1 MNEELKGI
9 LEKAYANGKT
19 IDEVSAA
26 LKKNGYGDEDI
37 SFAGNFYNSKKKK
50 PTSGESQSTQVQEP
64 SFLESSIRQAQ
75 PEKAQGPSFL
85 ELPKY
90 ESSVSKATKPIISP
104 QQMERD
110 FEQARMQSMET
121 GKPIDMFSSPT
132 GQIVAEGIKQ
142 ENAQVKREEL
152 SLSIADKLSAIKS
165 SDDLAKLRP
174 EIDEAYAKYK
184 EFDLDGVAPTSLFND
199 DGSFNS
205 STASFLDSDLK
216 SSIKRFSDEQKRLAE
231 NSNFLTRGLDA
242 VSSGVLGFI
251 DLSARLPYYLVGA
264 DAEPMLG
271 GNVFATES
279 KKLSEK
285 TSLANY
291 AEKFNMG
298 YTPEQI
304 EKGSLS
310 MAIDGDF
317 GLLGIDMADQVVNLV
332 GAAAGGGYGLAAMGV
347 VSAGS
352 AFTEVVDDNNYKD
365 GEKVLYA
372 VGSGLVEYLTE
383 KLFASDLKALR
394 RTFGTAEDIA
404 KIPRK
409 DFGDML
415 FGKLPALARQP
426 LEEGLEEAIVATTQ
440 EVMQLAMAGDK
451 IDYKNIAESAFV
463 GAAMGGSV
471 GIVTGGPSALL
482 QTRVFRDK
490 IEIRNKIAEINE
502 LINDENISVEE
513 KDLLKKR
520 LTDYISK
527 EKKMQADAEAYYSNF
542 SEEDAAKTVKLNQT
556 ISDGIKNYSKLNS
569 TEAKAQLASEV
580 KTAVTE
586 KTKIEQKYD
595 SQAQQQVSSPVVEGQ
610 ATQQVQPVEGA
621 GTQETQAGG
630 VLQTPQEVTATVE
643 RDLGP
648 RVRSVKINA
657 ETVGK
662 SVDFL
667 TDYVNTKA
675 EDFFALTGTTKEAAL
690 NGIESIKNVV
700 DSFSKSNK
708 NVRLVAHNN
717 AESFKAATGE
727 ANISRGMHIQRD
739 VDANEI
745 HIFVPAVAAN
755 TVYHEALHEVAP
767 EILGV
772 KGTKKLATALR
783 KAITQDKALAQYMG
797 NFISKYSGA
806 SAAELDDEFTT
817 ELASLIAS
825 NQIEVSV
832 QRSLATKFLEVLNKA
847 LGTKFNVAP
856 TSAQLIDAM
865 NSIANSLGGGV
876 AVNVKD
882 LEIGS
887 SIARGVYTGGS
898 TKKQQAFEKIDISFN
913 DEMPKNVE
921 VVTNPDKMTMDDAF
935 ERSGG
940 AFVIINSD
948 GTAIRQAADGQD
960 IYGGFGY
967 SFIKQNIDDE
977 IGFAASTD
985 NKVSELGDLI
995 KRVAEERDIANP
1007 EHSGKP
1013 VAIFVMIQ
1021 STGAAFG
1028 NAYGAKFFADGVS
1041 KVIESGDISQND
1053 FKKSFD
1059 EFVEKEVVK
1068 LEKDIAGKEGT
1079 KKYDKNKVAKEATI
1093 KKIRNL
1099 SETVKSSDFTTKEG
1113 HDALQRLVSSDEKMD
1128 FKTRRE
1134 FFEAFVPGDRA
1145 VSGAGAAARNA
1156 LLKSG
1161 INKKS
1166 FFNEYLDKNIVDNLK
1181 KDDDGGYAL
1190 SGFFVKDP
1198 YMGANEYSSKSKEGK
1213 FNHPQ
1218 FNSKFHGQDPFLL
1231 DGKYYVN
1238 EIFEPQQFVSAT
1250 GEPIS
1255 VSSSVAGSMYV
1266 SSAKSKKS
1274 TRSESEQAQAG
1285 YEISRRAKVA
1295 NSLRAFSIS
1304 AAPYVETKITNVD
1317 EAKAAFK
1324 NDDAYLELKKSQTEI
1339 IKAFKPNLAETV
1351 KQYDNVGG
1359 WRNTNTGSI
1368 SIETSSRI
1376 EAYISIEDA
1385 ELIAALN
1392 GVKAKEIQ
1400 NSALISRVDDNGNGL
1415 LTEISLETKAQKSL
1429 LAKIDELGLNA
1440 GFSYTI
1446 EGGKN
1451 RITFAWNEQVESWG
1465 LSLDEYLENINKF
1478 FNFVKENNL
1487 TKDAELTTQKADI
1500 RFIEESDY
1508 GRIISEARDSGRYKG
1523 ESWKDLNRLLSEA
1536 EEKISNKANLK
1547 TRYQKVDKSDL
1558 NSFYAYNAVLRS
1570 LQSEPKKN
1578 MRFLL
1583 ESDISETGKSDVS
1596 SSRYL
1601 KFKAGDADREIARS
1615 FEIRFADHT
1624 KIKGSEDAKMFVD
1637 EGHKIDRVNKIDY
1650 LNAWSPKTFVKVVD
1664 ILRSFGFTITNKSVE
1679 GGLKRFQAG
1688 GSEYEYLRS
1697 VSDYVNGRLVPN
1709 ISEQEFVDKM
1719 NQLGVSDYSAR
1730 EAYND
1735 FLDGGMGAKKK
1746 AKPNIDN
1753 IYKQYED
1760 RVYQQ
1765 PWYKELFNV
1774 KNLVNSLF
1782 DRQSNI
1788 KREILKANVEGAYDY
1803 LISKAG
1809 ASARAKY
1816 SVNKADR
1823 KIFGGLNN
1831 ESIKLL
1837 NKIISLRRIIE
1848 IDQSFD
1854 DRRVAAT
1861 ENLIKA
1867 KSDMDYAQYRVSSMA
1882 SNLSVDK
1889 KNELKKKLD
1898 SATEE
1903 FNRIQKVVEESKR
1916 PLHTVDKK
1924 NNVSLDKESSLEEL
1938 DRLSK
1943 ESDNFEELDNRADAY
1958 FDEFRSI
1965 LDDIYKNGLITDEL
1979 YNKIKDFDYSPRVFL
1994 NHAFDFGDNDISV
2007 RDYGLSGDQI
2017 KAIREGSADDTIMD
2031 ARYLLAAYAASAS
2044 SRILKNRANKALY
2057 RAALDSDNSDWVRTQ
2072 SKTGE
2077 AERGFETVYFFE
2089 KGESTKFQLRTDLKR
2104 EWDGANRLLEF
2115 GPKTTKAISYITG
2128 SALLKLLATR
2138 ANPLFIVRNFPRDYG
2153 HILFFTNIYDNQNIY
2168 FAGYNLFKDFIKGV
2182 KSFKSDDKYFQ
2193 EYMEM
2198 GGGMDF
2204 LSTDGR
2210 PGSLMQNRKFFT
2222 KMVDKASSLGEIS
2235 EVGFRIAVYK
2245 RLRDDATAEYNKKY
2259 GEDPTGDALEL
2270 IKVNSV
2276 SRARAIIDF
2285 SQGGN
2290 LTKGLEIFKPYI
2302 NSAFQG
2308 FRVGTEYIGR
2318 NPKKFASKFLQAQ
2331 AGLLAISAL
2340 NALVGGDDMDEIP
2353 DEVKL
2358 RYLIIMLPTKYTDE
2372 KGRERRAYIKIAKPQ
2387 QMVPFFAMMDIM
2399 NGYVLGSILGKEY
2412 YPSDDLLGYATR
2424 SVASAMPTGASL
2436 SEITSSVPTISM
2448 AMTYLTNYDLFR
2460 KRAVTMD
2467 FNEVL
2472 PMDEGINDPNVERFY
2487 KVIGKVTGDIEEL
2500 TTGNKGGVS
2509 PARLKASTE
2518 KVITSPS
2525 SSLVVGATYGI
2536 LDILT
2541 SVIPLDNDMSAAE
2554 SKNAV
2559 GKVVDALGKNG
2570 ISISKSI
2577 WGETNPDW
2585 KVYNQKEDLMKI
2597 DQESGS
2603 KRMKLSDSAKELG
2616 LEYISAKTEAEKNA
2630 VIEKAK
2636 DKVNEI
2642 KEDNAIDAMYYK
2654 DSFMTAAKKRSA
2666 SQNTNEIIYSKD
2678 EEARAKK
2685 VYLLYGDM
2693 TDQELL
2699 EVRSQIYNESGYK
2712 LGPKFKYEYD
2722 KLTK

>member
-50 PTSGESQSTQVQEP
+50 PTGGESQSTQVQEP

-90 ESSVSKATKPIISP
+90 ESAVSKATKPIISP

-165 SDDLAKLRP
+165 SDDLVRLRP

-199 DGSFNS
+199 DGSFNA
-205 STASFLDSDLK
+205 STTAFLDSDLK

-304 EKGSLS
+304 EKGALG
-310 MAIDGDF
+310 MALEGDL
-317 GLLGIDMADQVVNLV
+317 GLLGVEMADQVVNLV
-332 GAAAGGGYGLAAMGV
+332 AAAAGGGSGLVAMGV

-372 VGSGLVEYLTE
+372 VGSGLVEYLSE

-440 EVMQLAMAGDK
+440 EVMQLAFTGDK

-471 GIVTGGPSALL
+471 GVVTSGPSALL
-482 QTRVFRDK
+482 QMRVFRDK
-490 IEIRNKIAEINE
+490 IEIRNKIAEINA
-502 LINDENISVEE
+502 LINDESISVEE
-513 KDLLKKR
+513 KDLLRTR
-520 LTDYISK
+520 LTEYISK

-556 ISDGIKNYSKLNS
+556 ISDGMKNYGKVSS
-569 TEAKAQLASEV
+569 TEAKAQVVLDIKA
-580 KTAVTE
+580 AMAE
-586 KTKIEQKYD
+586 KSTIEQKYD
-595 SQAQQQVSSPVVEGQ
+595 GMVKQQTV
-610 ATQQVQPVEGA
+610 
-621 GTQETQAGG
+621 GG
-630 VLQTPQEVTATVE
+630 VAEVQVPQEVTQQVANE
-643 RDLGP
+643 MGP
-648 RVRSVKINA
+648 KVRSIRITP

-662 SVDFL
+662 SVSWML
-667 TDYVNTKA
+667 DYVGQKA
-675 EDFFALTGTTKEAAL
+675 DDFFEISSTTRQDVI
-690 NGIESIKNVV
+690 NGIQSIQNVV
-700 DSFSKSNK
+700 DSFSKSGRD
-708 NVRLVAHNN
+708 VRVIAHTN
-717 AESFKAATGE
+717 AESFKSVSGE
-727 ANISRGMHIQRD
+727 KQTARGMHIKEEGGKS
-739 VDANEI
+739 EI
-745 HIFVPAVAAN
+745 HLFVPSILAN
-755 TVYHEALHEVAP
+755 TVYHEAIHEIAP
-767 EILGV
+767 DILGIA
-772 KGTKKLATALR
+772 GTKKLAQTLR
-783 KAITQDKALAQYMG
+783 KAVVNDPTLLQYMG
-797 NFISKYSGA
+797 DFIKRYSSE
-806 SAAELDDEFTT
+806 SAAIKDDEFVT
-817 ELASLIAS
+817 ELSALIAS
-825 NQIEVSV
+825 NQIEISV
-832 QRSLATKFLEVLNKA
+832 QRSIATKFLEAINGA
-847 LGTKFNVAP
+847 LGTKFNMSP
-856 TSAQLIDAM
+856 TSAQLVDAM
-865 NSIANSLGGGV
+865 NKISNALGAGQAIDPQDMAFGSVVGKGVFKGKVGKSLQ
-876 AVNVKD
+876 AYDEVNVAFTDNMPEGVEILQVKD
-882 LEIGS
+882 RS
-887 SIARGVYTGGS
+887 
-898 TKKQQAFEKIDISFN
+898 N
-913 DEMPKNVE
+913 
-921 VVTNPDKMTMDDAF
+921 MDSAL

-948 GTAIRQAADGQD
+948 ATALRRTNEGENVF
-960 IYGGFGY
+960 GGFGY
-967 SFIKQNIDDE
+967 SFIKQNIDDK
-977 IGFAASTD
+977 IGFAASSD
-985 NKVSELGDLI
+985 NKVIELGNLI
-995 KRVAEERDIANP
+995 KQAAEERDAANP
-1007 EHSGKP
+1007 EHKGKP
-1013 VAIFVMIQ
+1013 VAAFIMIQ
-1021 STGAAFG
+1021 SLESTFG
-1028 NAYGAKFFADGVS
+1028 NSYGAKFFSDGIS
-1041 KVIESGDISQND
+1041 KAINSGTISEQD
-1053 FKKSFD
+1053 FKTSFD
-1059 EFVEKEVVK
+1059 EYIKKEVSNLNNRTENAK
-1068 LEKDIAGKEGT
+1068 GKDNFEKT
-1079 KKYDKNKVAKEATI
+1079 KSENDLRI
-1093 KKIRNL
+1093 QKIE
-1099 SETVKSSDFTTKEG
+1099 SIGAVVMDSDFKTKG
-1113 HDALQRLVSSDEKMD
+1113 GQDALQALVASDDKVD

-1134 FFEAFVPGDRA
+1134 FLEGFIPGVKT
-1145 VSGAGAAARNA
+1145 VSGPGALARNA
-1156 LLKSG
+1156 LKEVG
-1161 INKKS
+1161 FNNKE
-1166 FFNEYLDKNIVDNLK
+1166 FFSRYLDKNIVDNYTENNL
-1181 KDDDGGYAL
+1181 GGYAL
-1190 SGFFVKDP
+1190 SGFFIENP
-1198 YMGANEYSSKSKEGK
+1198 YMGGQEYLSKGQAGK
-1213 FNHPQ
+1213 FAHPQ
-1218 FNSKFHGQDPFLL
+1218 FNSKFHGENPFLL

-1238 EIFEPQQFVSAT
+1238 SIFEPQQFVSPT
-1250 GEPIS
+1250 GKASTITQ
-1255 VSSSVAGSMYV
+1255 SVAGSMYV
-1266 SSAKSKKS
+1266 SSVRSKKS
-1274 TRSESEQAQAG
+1274 TRTASEQVSAVN
-1285 YEISRRAKVA
+1285 EIRRRAKEA
-1295 NSLRAFSIS
+1295 NSLRKFLIT
-1304 AAPYVETKITNVD
+1304 AAPFVKTNIKTVN
-1317 EAKAAFK
+1317 EAKDKFK
-1324 NDDAYLELKKSQTEI
+1324 TNKEYLELKKVQREI
-1339 IKAFKPNLAETV
+1339 VAAFTPNLAQSIQ
-1351 KQYDNVGG
+1351 QYDSVGG
-1359 WRNTNTGSI
+1359 YRNSETGEI
-1368 SIETSSRI
+1368 TVETSSGI
-1376 EAYISIEDA
+1376 LSYMSMNDA

-1392 GVKAKEIQ
+1392 GSLAEEIQ
-1400 NSALISRVDDNGNGL
+1400 NSALISRVDERAKGL
-1415 LTEISLETKAQKSL
+1415 LTEISLETKAQSTL
-1429 LAKIDELGLNA
+1429 LEKIDELGLNA

-1451 RITFAWNEQVESWG
+1451 RITFAWNSQIESWG
-1465 LSLDEYLENINKF
+1465 LSLDEYLANVAKL
-1478 FNFVKENNL
+1478 FNFVKEKNL
-1487 TKDAELTTQKADI
+1487 TKDENLKTSSADV
-1500 RFIEESDY
+1500 RFIEESHY
-1508 GRIISEARDSGRYKG
+1508 GRIIQEARDNQRYKG
-1523 ESWKDLNRLLSEA
+1523 KSWENLRKLLSRA
-1536 EEKISNKANLK
+1536 EEKISNKAK
-1547 TRYQKVDKSDL
+1547 QEIRFQKVEKSAL
-1558 NSFYAYNAVLRS
+1558 NSFYAYNSILRS

-1583 ESDISETGKSDVS
+1583 ESDISEIGDSDVA

-1601 KFKAGDADREIARS
+1601 KFKAGDANREISRS
-1615 FEIRFADHT
+1615 FEIRFSDHT

-1637 EGHKIDRVNKIDY
+1637 DGHKIDRVNKIDY
-1650 LNAWSPKTFVKVVD
+1650 LNAWSPKTFSKAID
-1664 ILRSFGFTITNKSVE
+1664 ILRNFGFTITNESVKY
-1679 GGLKRFQAG
+1679 GLKRFQAG

-1719 NQLGVSDYSAR
+1719 KQLGVSDASAR
-1730 EAYND
+1730 DVYND
-1735 FLDGGMGAKKK
+1735 FLDGGMGGKKK
-1746 AKPNIDN
+1746 GKPNIDN
-1753 IYKQYED
+1753 IYQQYED

-1823 KIFGGLNN
+1823 KIFGGLNE

-1854 DRRVAAT
+1854 DRRIAAT

-1867 KSDMDYAQYRVSSMA
+1867 KRDMDYAQYRVSSMA

-1924 NNVSLDKESSLEEL
+1924 NNASLDKESSLEEL
-1938 DRLSK
+1938 ERISR
-1943 ESDNFEELDNRADAY
+1943 ESDNFEELNKRADAY

-1965 LDDIYKNGLITDEL
+1965 LDDLFNNGLITDEL

-2017 KAIREGSADDTIMD
+2017 KAIRDGSADDTIMD

-2057 RAALDSDNSDWVRTQ
+2057 KAALDSDNSDWVKTQ

-2077 AERGFETVYFFE
+2077 ADRGYETIYFFE

-2138 ANPLFIVRNFPRDYG
+2138 ANPLFIVRNLPRDYG

-2168 FAGYNLFKDFIKGV
+2168 LAGFNLFRDFIKGV

-2210 PGSLMQNRKFFT
+2210 PGSLKQNRKFFD
-2222 KMVDKASSLGEIS
+2222 KLVDRASSLGELS
-2235 EVGFRIAVYK
+2235 EIGFRIAVYRK
-2245 RLRDDATAEYNKKY
+2245 LRDDATVEHNKKY
-2259 GEDPTGDALEL
+2259 GEEPTGEALEL
-2270 IKVNSV
+2270 IKVNAV

-2308 FRVGTEYIGR
+2308 FRVGAEYIGR

-2412 YPSDDLLGYATR
+2412 YPSDDLLGYATS

-2541 SVIPLDNDMSAAE
+2541 SVVPLGNDMSAAE
-2554 SKNAV
+2554 SKDAV

-2585 KVYNQKEDLMKI
+2585 KVYNQKEALMKI

-2636 DKVNEI
+2636 EKVNEI
-2642 KEDNAIDAMYYK
+2642 KEDNAVDAMYYK

>member
-26 LKKNGYGDEDI
+26 LKKNGYGDEDVA
-37 SFAGNFYNSKKKK
+37 FAGSFYNSKKKK
-50 PTSGESQSTQVQEP
+50 PTSGESQSTQAQEP

-75 PEKAQGPSFL
+75 PERAQGPSFL

-110 FEQARMQSMET
+110 FEQARMKSMET
-121 GKPIDMFSSPT
+121 GKPIDIFSSPT
-132 GQIVAEGIKQ
+132 GQMLAEGIKQ

-152 SLSIADKLSAIKS
+152 SLNIADKLSAIKS
-165 SDDLAKLRP
+165 SDDLVKLRP
-174 EIDEAYAKYK
+174 EIEEEYAKYK
-184 EFDLDGVAPTSLFND
+184 EFDLDGVAPMSLFND
-199 DGSFNS
+199 DGSFNA
-205 STASFLDSDLK
+205 STTAFLDSDLK
-216 SSIKRFSDEQKRLAE
+216 SSVKRFADEQKRLAE

-285 TSLANY
+285 TSLGNY

-304 EKGSLS
+304 ERGSLS

-332 GAAAGGGYGLAAMGV
+332 GAAAGGGSGLVAMGV

-394 RTFGTAEDIA
+394 RTFGTADDIA
-404 KIPRK
+404 KISRK

-471 GIVTGGPSALL
+471 GVVTSGPSALL

-490 IEIRNKIAEINE
+490 IEIRNKIAEINT
-502 LINDENISVEE
+502 LINDDNISVEE
-513 KDLLKKR
+513 KDLLRTR

-527 EKKMQADAEAYYSNF
+527 EKKMQAEAEAYYSNF

-556 ISDGIKNYSKLNS
+556 ISGGMKNYSKLSS
-569 TEAKAQLASEV
+569 TEAKAQVASDI
-580 KTAVTE
+580 KAAMTE
-586 KTKIEQKYD
+586 KATIEQKYD
-595 SQAQQQVSSPVVEGQ
+595 GMSQQKIVEGVVE
-610 ATQQVQPVEGA
+610 AQV
-621 GTQETQAGG
+621 
-630 VLQTPQEVTATVE
+630 PQEVTSTVE

-648 RVRSVKINA
+648 KVRSVKINA

-667 TDYVNTKA
+667 TEYVNSKA

-690 NGIESIKNVV
+690 NGVESIKNVV

-717 AESFKAATGE
+717 AKSFKAATGE

-772 KGTKKLATALR
+772 KGTKKLASALR
-783 KAITQDKALAQYMG
+783 SAITQDKALAQYMG
-797 NFISKYSGA
+797 SFISKYSGA
-806 SAAELDDEFTT
+806 SSAELDDEFTT

-832 QRSLATKFLEVLNKA
+832 KRSLATKFLEVLNKA
-847 LGTKFNVAP
+847 LGTRFNVAP

-876 AVNVKD
+876 AVNVEE

-887 SIARGVYTGGS
+887 AIARGVYTGGS

-921 VVTNPDKMTMDDAF
+921 VVKVDNNTSMDSAL
-935 ERSGG
+935 ESSGG

-967 SFIKQNIDDE
+967 SFIKQNIDE
-977 IGFAASTD
+977 KIGFAASTD

-1007 EHSGKP
+1007 KHSGKP

-1021 STGAAFG
+1021 SPGAAFG

-1068 LEKDIAGKEGT
+1068 LEKDIASKAGT
-1079 KKYDKNKVAKEATI
+1079 KKYDKNKAAKEATI

-1099 SETVKSSDFTTKEG
+1099 SETVKGSDFTTKEG
-1113 HDALQRLVSSDEKMD
+1113 HDAIQRLVSSDEKMD

-1145 VSGAGAAARNA
+1145 VSGAGALARNA
-1156 LLKSG
+1156 LLKAG
-1161 INKKS
+1161 INRKS
-1166 FFNEYLDKNIVDNLK
+1166 FFDEYLDKNIVDNLK
-1181 KDDDGGYAL
+1181 GDDDGGYSL

-1218 FNSKFHGQDPFLL
+1218 FNSKFHGEDPFLL

-1250 GEPIS
+1250 GSPTS
-1255 VSSSVAGSMYV
+1255 VASSVAGSMYV
-1266 SSAKSKKS
+1266 SSAKSRKS
-1274 TRSESEQAQAG
+1274 TRTEEEQAQAG
-1285 YEISRRAKVA
+1285 DEISRRAKVA

-1317 EAKAAFK
+1317 EAKSAFK
-1324 NDDAYLELKKSQTEI
+1324 NDDAYVELKESQIEI

-1359 WRNTNTGSI
+1359 WRNTDTGSI

-1376 EAYISIEDA
+1376 EAYVSIEDA

-1392 GVKAKEIQ
+1392 GVMAKEIQ
-1400 NSALISRVDDNGNGL
+1400 NSALISRVDDNGTGL

-1429 LAKIDELGLNA
+1429 LAKIDELGLNT

-1451 RITFAWNEQVESWG
+1451 RITFAWNKDVESWG
-1465 LSLDEYLENINKF
+1465 LSLDEYFENINKF

-1487 TKDAELTTQKADI
+1487 TKDENLKTSNADI
-1500 RFIEESDY
+1500 RFINESDY
-1508 GRIISEARDSGRYKG
+1508 GRIIREARDNQRYKG
-1523 ESWKDLNRLLSEA
+1523 ESWKDLHRLLSEA

-1601 KFKAGDADREIARS
+1601 KFKAGDADKEIARS

-1637 EGHKIDRVNKIDY
+1637 EGHKIDRTNKIDY

-1719 NQLGVSDYSAR
+1719 NQLGISDYSAR
-1730 EAYND
+1730 EVYND
-1735 FLDGGMGAKKK
+1735 FLDGGMGANKK

-1788 KREILKANVEGAYDY
+1788 KREILKSNVEGAYDY
-1803 LISKAG
+1803 LIAKAG

-1816 SVNKADR
+1816 SVNKSDR
-1823 KIFGGLNN
+1823 KIFGGLNE

-1837 NKIISLRRIIE
+1837 NKIISLRRIVE

-1861 ENLIKA
+1861 ENLIRA

-1882 SNLSVDK
+1882 SDLSVDK

-1924 NNVSLDKESSLEEL
+1924 NNVSLDKESAIEEL
-1938 DRLSK
+1938 ERLSK
-1943 ESDNFEELDNRADAY
+1943 ESDNFEELDNRADSY

-1965 LDDIYKNGLITDEL
+1965 LDDLYKNGLVTDEL
-1979 YNKIKDFDYSPRVFL
+1979 YNKIKDFDYSPTVFL
-1994 NHAFDFGDNDISV
+1994 SHAFDFGDNDVSI
-2007 RDYGLSGDQI
+2007 RDYGLTGDQI
-2017 KAIREGSADDTIMD
+2017 KAIKDGSNDDTIMD
-2031 ARYLLAAYAASAS
+2031 ARYLLAIYSASAS

-2057 RAALDSDNSDWVRTQ
+2057 KAALEPDNSGWIRTQ

-2077 AERGFETVYFFE
+2077 ADKGYENMYFFE

-2104 EWDGANRLLEF
+2104 EWDGANRLFDL
-2115 GPKTTKAISYITG
+2115 GPRATKYISYLSG
-2128 SALLKLLATR
+2128 SAALKLLATR
-2138 ANPLFIVRNFPRDYG
+2138 ANPLFIVRNFPRDFG
-2153 HILFFTNIYDNQNIY
+2153 HILFFTDIYDNQNIY
-2168 FAGYNLFKDFIKGV
+2168 FAGYNLFRDFRKGV

-2210 PGSLMQNRKFFT
+2210 PGSLVNNRKFFT
-2222 KMVDKASSLGEIS
+2222 KIVDKASSLGETS

-2270 IKVNSV
+2270 IKVNAV

-2290 LTKGLEIFKPYI
+2290 LTKGLELIKPYI

-2308 FRVGTEYIGR
+2308 LRVSAEYIKN

-2331 AGLLAISAL
+2331 AGMLVLAMA
-2340 NALVGGDDMDEIP
+2340 NAHFGDDDMEEIP
-2353 DEVKL
+2353 DDIKL
-2358 RYLIIMLPTKYTDE
+2358 RYFIIMTGIKYIDE
-2372 KGRERRAYIKIAKPQ
+2372 KGRVRRAYIKIAKPQ
-2387 QMVPFFAMMDIM
+2387 QMVPFFALMDVA
-2399 NGYVLGSILGKEY
+2399 NGYTLASITGNDKY
-2412 YPSDDLLGYATR
+2412 SPSDDLLEYVT
-2424 SVASAMPTGASL
+2424 SSIMNAMPTGIAL
-2436 SEITSSVPTISM
+2436 TEITSSVPIINM
-2448 AMTYLTNYDLFR
+2448 IMTYSTNYDSFR
-2460 KRAVTMD
+2460 ERAVFMGD
-2467 FNEVL
+2467 ADNPIL
-2472 PMDEGINDPNVERFY
+2472 PMDEGINDPDVERFY
-2487 KVIGKVTGDIEEL
+2487 KVIGKVYGETEEL
-2500 TTGNKGGVS
+2500 ITGEKSGLS
-2509 PARLKASTE
+2509 PIRLKASVE

-2525 SSLVVGATYGI
+2525 SSLFVGATYGI
-2536 LDILT
+2536 LDIIT
-2541 SVIPLDNDMSAAE
+2541 SAVPLDNDMSAAE

-2559 GKVVDALGKNG
+2559 GKVVDALSDNG
-2570 ISISKSI
+2570 ISITKSV
-2577 WGETNPDW
+2577 WGSTNPDW
-2585 KVYNQKEDLMKI
+2585 KIYNQKEKLEQI
-2597 DQESGS
+2597 DRESGS
-2603 KRMKLSDSAKELG
+2603 KRMKLKDSAKELG
-2616 LEYISAKTEAEKNA
+2616 VEYISAKTEAEKNA
-2630 VIEKAK
+2630 IIEKVK
-2636 DKVNEI
+2636 ERVDDI
-2642 KEDNAIDAMYYK
+2642 KEENVVDAMYYK
-2654 DSFMTAAKKRSA
+2654 DSFMTAAKKRRATQS
-2666 SQNTNEIIYSKD
+2666 TNEIIYSVD
-2678 EEARAKK
+2678 EQARARK
-2685 VYLLYGDM
+2685 VYELYGDM

-2699 EVRSQIYNESGYK
+2699 EVRSIIYSESGYR
-2712 LGPKFKYEYD
+2712 LSPKFKYEYD

>member
-90 ESSVSKATKPIISP
+90 ESAVSKATKPIISP

-332 GAAAGGGYGLAAMGV
+332 GAAAGGGAGLAAMGV

-404 KIPRK
+404 KISRK

-471 GIVTGGPSALL
+471 GVVTSGPSALL

-513 KDLLKKR
+513 KDLLKTR

-556 ISDGIKNYSKLNS
+556 ISGGMKNYSKLSS
-569 TEAKAQLASEV
+569 TEAKAQVASDI
-580 KTAVTE
+580 KAAMAD
-586 KTKIEQKYD
+586 KAKIEQKYD
-595 SQAQQQVSSPVVEGQ
+595 SQAQQQVPSPVIGGQ
-610 ATQQVQPVEGA
+610 APQQAQPVEGA

-648 RVRSVKINA
+648 KVRSVKINA

-667 TDYVNTKA
+667 TEYVNTKA
-675 EDFFALTGTTKEAAL
+675 EDFFALTGTTKEAAI

-727 ANISRGMHIQRD
+727 DNISRGMHIQRD

-755 TVYHEALHEVAP
+755 TVYHEALHEVTP

-772 KGTKKLATALR
+772 SGTKKLATALR
-783 KAITQDKALAQYMG
+783 NAITQDKALTQYMG
-797 NFISKYSGA
+797 DFISKYSGA
-806 SAAELDDEFTT
+806 SSAELDDEFTT

-832 QRSLATKFLEVLNKA
+832 KRSLATKFLEVLNKA
-847 LGTKFNVAP
+847 LGTRFTVAP

-865 NSIANSLGGGV
+865 NSIANSLGAGEAIDV
-876 AVNVKD
+876 ED
-882 LEIGS
+882 MDMGS
-887 SIARGVYTGGS
+887 TVARGVYNGGS
-898 TKKQQAFEKIDISFN
+898 TKRRQSFAPANISFEDVN
-913 DEMPKNVE
+913 LPKNVD
-921 VVTNPDKMTMDDAF
+921 VITNPDKMTMDDAL

-940 AFVIINSD
+940 AFIIINSD
-948 GTAIRQAADGQD
+948 GTALKQTEGGLDV
-960 IYGGFGY
+960 YGGFGY
-967 SFIKQNIDDE
+967 SFIKQNIEDK
-977 IGFAASTD
+977 IGFAASSD
-985 NKVSELGDLI
+985 NKVTEVGELL
-995 KRVAEERDIANP
+995 KRVANERDLANA
-1007 EHSGKP
+1007 EHIGKP
-1013 VAIFVMIQ
+1013 VAMFVMIQ
-1021 STGAAFG
+1021 TPGAAFG
-1028 NAYGAKFFADGVS
+1028 NSYGAKFLADSISEAIKSGVISQEEFKVSFNEFVKKEEDRINNLTSKAEGTDGYEKTKRINDSQVS
-1041 KVIESGDISQND
+1041 KIKLIGETVTKND
-1053 FKKSFD
+1053 F
-1059 EFVEKEVVK
+1059 
-1068 LEKDIAGKEGT
+1068 
-1079 KKYDKNKVAKEATI
+1079 N
-1093 KKIRNL
+1093 
-1099 SETVKSSDFTTKEG
+1099 TKEG
-1113 HDALQRLVSSDEKMD
+1113 HDALQNLVASSDKID

-1134 FFEAFVPGDRA
+1134 FLEKFFPVIQRA
-1145 VSGAGAAARNA
+1145 RGLGKVARNA
-1156 LLKSG
+1156 MFDAGKTAVA
-1161 INKKS
+1161 
-1166 FFNEYLDKNIVDNLK
+1166 FFNEYVDKNIVDNLQPQPIEK
-1181 KDDDGGYAL
+1181 KGKYDDGGYAI
-1190 SGFFVKDP
+1190 SGFFVNDP
-1198 YMGANEYSSKSKEGK
+1198 YIGSDEYSRLGK
-1213 FNHPQ
+1213 AGSFKHPQ
-1218 FNSKFHGQDPFLL
+1218 FNSKFHGEDPFLL

-1238 EIFEPQQFVSAT
+1238 KIFEPQQFVSKGGGAT
-1250 GEPIS
+1250 KVS
-1255 VSSSVAGSMYV
+1255 VSVAGSMYV
-1266 SSAKSKKS
+1266 SSAKSRTS
-1274 TRSESEQAQAG
+1274 NRTDAEQA
-1285 YEISRRAKVA
+1285 
-1295 NSLRAFSIS
+1295 
-1304 AAPYVETKITNVD
+1304 
-1317 EAKAAFK
+1317 EAIATIRENARE
-1324 NDDAYLELKKSQTEI
+1324 ALKK
-1339 IKAFKPNLAETV
+1339 
-1351 KQYDNVGG
+1351 
-1359 WRNTNTGSI
+1359 
-1368 SIETSSRI
+1368 
-1376 EAYISIEDA
+1376 
-1385 ELIAALN
+1385 
-1392 GVKAKEIQ
+1392 
-1400 NSALISRVDDNGNGL
+1400 
-1415 LTEISLETKAQKSL
+1415 
-1429 LAKIDELGLNA
+1429 
-1440 GFSYTI
+1440 
-1446 EGGKN
+1446 
-1451 RITFAWNEQVESWG
+1451 
-1465 LSLDEYLENINKF
+1465 
-1478 FNFVKENNL
+1478 
-1487 TKDAELTTQKADI
+1487 
-1500 RFIEESDY
+1500 
-1508 GRIISEARDSGRYKG
+1508 
-1523 ESWKDLNRLLSEA
+1523 
-1536 EEKISNKANLK
+1536 
-1547 TRYQKVDKSDL
+1547 RYQKVDKSDL

-1601 KFKAGDADREIARS
+1601 KFKAGDADKEIARS

-1624 KIKGSEDAKMFVD
+1624 KVKGSEDAKMFVD

-1730 EAYND
+1730 EVYND
-1735 FLDGGMGAKKK
+1735 FLDGGMGGKKK

-1765 PWYKELFNV
+1765 PWYKALFNV
-1774 KNLVNSLF
+1774 RNLYNSLF

-1788 KREILKANVEGAYDY
+1788 KREILKSNVEGAYDY

-1816 SVNKADR
+1816 SVNKSDR
-1823 KIFGGLNN
+1823 KIFGGLNE

-1837 NKIISLRRIIE
+1837 NKIISLRRIVE

-1854 DRRVAAT
+1854 DRRAAAT

-1867 KSDMDYAQYRVSSMA
+1867 KSDMDYAQYRVDSMA

-1965 LDDIYKNGLITDEL
+1965 LEDIYKNGLITDEL
-1979 YNKIKDFDYSPRVFL
+1979 YDKIKDFDYSPRVFL

-2017 KAIREGSADDTIMD
+2017 KAIRDGSADDTIMD
-2031 ARYLLAAYAASAS
+2031 ARYLLSAYAASAS

-2057 RAALDSDNSDWVRTQ
+2057 KAALDSDNSDWVRTQ

-2089 KGESTKFQLRTDLKR
+2089 KGESIKFQLRTDLKR

-2168 FAGYNLFKDFIKGV
+2168 FAGYNLLKDFIKGV
-2182 KSFKSDDKYFQ
+2182 KSFKSDDKYFK

-2210 PGSLMQNRKFFT
+2210 PGSLMQNKKFFAR
-2222 KMVDKASSLGEIS
+2222 MVDKASSLGETS

-2245 RLRDDATAEYNKKY
+2245 RLRDDATDEYNKKY

-2270 IKVNSV
+2270 IKVNAV

-2399 NGYVLGSILGKEY
+2399 NGYVLGSILGKKY
-2412 YPSDDLLGYATR
+2412 YPSDDLLGYAMR

-2509 PARLKASTE
+2509 PARLKASAE

-2570 ISISKSI
+2570 ISITKST

-2616 LEYISAKTEAEKNA
+2616 LEYISAKTEEEKEA
-2630 VIEKAK
+2630 VLEKAK
-2636 DKVNEI
+2636 EKVNEI
-2642 KEDNAIDAMYYK
+2642 KEDNAVDAMYYK

-2699 EVRSQIYNESGYK
+2699 DVRSQIYNESGYK